1 MEIRSDILL
10 TGDIWDETIEK
21 LKPIFNT
28 RTNYMLYIL
37 AISVGIVYDKKIE
50 SLPASS
56 QESKSVPRM
65 VIHNNDNG
73 RLDYLFQAAILN
85 TDTIVLSEKE
95 RLELAF
101 NDKSDYDKVGLLT
114 QFANFG
120 IGKIHDQIGSSEEET
135 MQNIK
140 DFLSSTV
147 DGTNF
152 DIDDISDDILVSD
165 DD

>member
-1 MEIRSDILL
+1 MEIKSDIFLV
-10 TGDIWDETIEK
+10 GDVWDETIEK

-37 AISVGIVYDKKIE
+37 ATAIGIAYDSKIE
-50 SLPASS
+50 SLPTSS
-56 QESKSVPRM
+56 PDPKSVPRM

-85 TDTIVLSEKE
+85 TETVALSEKE

-101 NDKSDYDKVGLLT
+101 NEKSDFNKISFLT

-120 IGKIHDQIGSSEEET
+120 IGKIFEQIGSSEVET
-135 MQNIK
+135 MQNLK
-140 DFLSSTV
+140 EFLSSTV

-152 DIDDISDDILVSD
+152 DIDDVSDEILASDDE
-165 DD
+165 

>member
-1 MEIRSDILL
+1 MDIKTDIMLS
-10 TGDIWDETIEK
+10 GDIWDETIEK

-37 AISVGIVYDKKIE
+37 SVSVGIVYDKKIE
-50 SLPASS
+50 ALPSS
-56 QESKSVPRM
+56 SSESKSVPRM

-85 TDTIVLSEKE
+85 TDTITLSEKE

-101 NDKSDYDKVGLLT
+101 NDKCDFDRIGLLT

-120 IGKIHDQIGSSEEET
+120 IGKIHEQIGSDAVET
-135 MQNIK
+135 MQNIM
-140 DFLSSTV
+140 DFLSSSV
-147 DGTNF
+147 NGTNF
-152 DIDDISDDILVSD
+152 DIDDISEDILIQD
-165 DD
+165 ED